1 MPAQERGMAPIAPF
15 LPPKLAAFL
24 AISCCKIHALV
35 CIISLILLK
44 FSLLLRL
51 PGSNERL
58 ILPGQLQICCPD
70 CPDPLSGS
78 YCLIAVCCSGC
89 PPGSNEL
96 LIAYVPPAPPIRLAP
111 REPSGKAA

>member
-1 MPAQERGMAPIAPF
+1 MAPIAPF

-44 FSLLLRL
+44 FNVLLRLPGSNELLILPNCSLLLRL

-58 ILPGQLQICCPD
+58 ILP
-70 CPDPLSGS
+70 S
-78 YCLIAVCCSGC
+78 CSLLLRL
-89 PPGSNEL
+89 PGANEL
-96 LIAYVPPAPPIRLAP
+96 LISA
-111 REPSGKAA
+111 REPISSMRAISNVALPLVWG